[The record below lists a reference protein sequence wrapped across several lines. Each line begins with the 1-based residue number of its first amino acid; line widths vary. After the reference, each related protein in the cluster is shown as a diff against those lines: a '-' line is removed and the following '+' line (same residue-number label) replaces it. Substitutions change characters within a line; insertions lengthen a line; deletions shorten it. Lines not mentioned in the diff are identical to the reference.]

1 MYGFNK
7 TVSLRLIDWALY
19 QILFKPTSLANLTNR
34 FNQLRIPSRSSL
46 DLISHHLFKLFKFT
60 SMIYVSHVFTLI
72 SDCNSSARKRSERAS
87 SEMRQHVSSWEF
99 RGASARPPNATGR
112 IRWSSFGPWW
122 LIKGTMSNRWRRFW
136 DSEILEVSFQVVFC
150 KDLTMVALLKMN
162 MEEACGSFSSRMTA
176 WQPYHM
182 KRNSCWLQLCWNRT
196 RTQPT
201 NRIFCELTCSKQIW
215 NISEL
220 IYR

>member
-1 MYGFNK
+1 MKVLDK
-7 TVSLRLIDWALY
+7 T
-19 QILFKPTSLANLTNR
+19 
-34 FNQLRIPSRSSL
+34 LRIWGHDTPKKEGLWVFFMVFVFSLPLAGNFPSLKVLVPWCGHR
-46 DLISHHLFKLFKFT
+46 
-60 SMIYVSHVFTLI
+60 
-72 SDCNSSARKRSERAS
+72 N
-87 SEMRQHVSSWEF
+87 VSSWEF